1 MKYFTP
7 VQAKRGSDVVAEQI
21 ENAILSGRLK
31 AGNKLPPEREVI
43 KLFDISRRTLREA
56 LRLLEQK
63 GLIQVKQ
70 GAQGGAFVVDEVPH
84 RVSESLHFLIRQKKV
99 STENIVD
106 FRIQAEGY
114 VTQLVAERISEKT
127 FRELQNLFFKV
138 RNLLDQEDAGFDEIL
153 ELESELHLKLADLSG
168 NALYAI
174 ILKTIHD
181 VLVLPSYE
189 FDPVDRAY
197 VERAV
202 SDWQPIIEAIQKHK
216 PSEARS
222 LIEKHIR
229 YFSEIG
235 KKFRI
240 N

>member
-1 MKYFTP
+1 MQYFTP
-7 VQAKRGSDVVAEQI
+7 VQPKRGSDVVAEQI
-21 ENAILSGRLK
+21 EKAILSGRLK
-31 AGNKLPPEREVI
+31 AGNKLPPEREII
-43 KLFDISRRTLREA
+43 KLFDVSRRTLREA

-70 GAQGGAFVVDEVPH
+70 GAQGGAFVIDEVPH

-114 VTQLVAERISEKT
+114 VAQLVAERISEEN
-127 FRELQNLFFKV
+127 FLELKNLFFKV
-138 RNLLDQEDAGFDEIL
+138 RSLLNRGEAGFDEIL
-153 ELESELHLKLADLSG
+153 ELESKLHLKLADFSG

-189 FDPVDRAY
+189 FDPVDETY

-202 SDWQPIIEAIQKHK
+202 SDWQPIIEAIKKHK
-216 PSEARS
+216 ASEARS
-222 LIEKHIR
+222 LIEEHIR
-229 YFSEIG
+229 YFSEMG
-235 KKFRI
+235 KRFKI